1 MDSYWRGHDIRR
13 LWVIAGLGIA
23 YGGLIYFHGPLT
35 GSDEVDGIIGVVFGL
50 YICSHPAAHLVDLLF
65 FRREV
70 RRELSS
76 GRAFLW
82 LALNLLVMLIGW
94 SAIFVGVTRMVSRG
108 E

>member
-1 MDSYWRGHDIRR
+1 MRAHDIKR

-35 GSDEVDGIIGVVFGL
+35 GSDEADGIIGVVFGL
-50 YICSHPAAHLVDLLF
+50 YICAHPAAHLVDLLF
-65 FRREV
+65 FRRGG

-76 GRAFLW
+76 GSDFPW
-82 LALNLLVMLIGW
+82 FALNLLVMLIGW
-94 SAIFVGVTRMVSRG
+94 SAIFVGVTRLVSRG

>member
-1 MDSYWRGHDIRR
+1 MQFEANTHAQRAPSKH
-13 LWVIAGLGIA
+13 
-23 YGGLIYFHGPLT
+23 
-35 GSDEVDGIIGVVFGL
+35 EKK
-50 YICSHPAAHLVDLLF
+50 DLLF
-65 FRREV
+65 FRRGV

-94 SAIFVGVTRMVSRG
+94 SAIFVGATRLVARG